1 MNASPKGAR
10 SELRGI
16 GAVHDLGDF
25 RNTFA
30 RNQTD
35 RVAITSAHQ
44 EFGSAIHPVMKTHP
58 VSGRRFLF
66 VNEGFTQHLIGL
78 NATDSNKLLNY
89 LYHHISQPENQIRF
103 QWTTHATTIWNNR
116 CTSHYATADYLSQQ
130 RIMHR
135 ITVVNDAR
143 ANDR

>member
-35 RVAITSAHQ
+35 GVAITSAHQ
-44 EFGSAIHPVMKTHP
+44 EFGSAIHPVVQTTLSREGGFCLSMKALPNT
-58 VSGRRFLF
+58 
-66 VNEGFTQHLIGL
+66 
-78 NATDSNKLLNY
+78 
-89 LYHHISQPENQIRF
+89 
-103 QWTTHATTIWNNR
+103 
-116 CTSHYATADYLSQQ
+116 
-130 RIMHR
+130 
-135 ITVVNDAR
+135 
-143 ANDR
+143 

>member
-1 MNASPKGAR
+1 MNASPKGVR

-35 RVAITSAHQ
+35 GVAITSAHQ

-78 NATDSNKLLNY
+78 KATGSNKPLDY
-89 LYHHISQPENQIRF
+89 LYHQISQLENQVRF
-103 QWTTHATTIWNNR
+103 QWTTHAMAIWDNR
-116 CTSHYATADYLSQQ
+116 CTNHYATADYFPQQ

-143 ANDR
+143 VNDR